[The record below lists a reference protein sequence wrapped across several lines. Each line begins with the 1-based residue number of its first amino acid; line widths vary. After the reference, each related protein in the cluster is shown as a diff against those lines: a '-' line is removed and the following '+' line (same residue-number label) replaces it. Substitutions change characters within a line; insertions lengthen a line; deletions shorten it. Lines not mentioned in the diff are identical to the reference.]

1 MYIVRVTSDN
11 SFIQIFRKV
20 LFRRENYSSIFVRKG
35 RKKEEKKEK
44 EKRIPRGRKID
55 FGEKLSLAFVKI
67 LIMTLF
73 NRRYKNWL

>member
-20 LFRRENYSSIFVRKG
+20 LQKRKLFFDIRKK
-35 RKKEEKKEK
+35 RKKERRKKEK
-44 EKRIPRGRKID
+44 EKRILRGRKID

-67 LIMTLF
+67 LIMALF

>member
-20 LFRRENYSSIFVRKG
+20 FFRRENYSSIFVRKG

-67 LIMTLF
+67 LIMALF

>member
-1 MYIVRVTSDN
+1 MTSDN

-20 LFRRENYSSIFVRKG
+20 LFRRENYSIFVRKE

-67 LIMTLF
+67 LIMALF